1 MKKSLYL
8 YLFIIAVLMNV
19 FTYVWF
25 TKQLTFEE
33 QRYDKYSTKMADS
46 LLVSYNN
53 SLDANYFSLAYND
66 NAKNYFEKY
75 DTAELIP
82 RITDKIMDLNDSP
95 EGNSLLPY
103 GRLNEE
109 KFIINKVRILN
120 HRWIIADFSDGKLWG
135 EILLKYFIEEDGS
148 VTFDEIES
156 LLYQP
161 RTDSQQ

>member
-25 TKQLTFEE
+25 SRKLTSEE
-33 QRYDKYSTKMADS
+33 DRYEKYSTKMNDS

-53 SLDANYFSLAYND
+53 MVDASYFSLAYND
-66 NAKNYFEKY
+66 NAKNYLSEH

-82 RITDKIMDLNDSP
+82 QITDRIMELNENP

-103 GRLNEE
+103 GILNEQ

-135 EILLKYFIEEDGS
+135 EILLKYFVEADGS
-148 VTFDEIES
+148 VTFDRIDS

-161 RTDSQQ
+161 QPVNEE